1 MCNQSLLYPLILRHF
16 LPFYHSKNQKSKF
29 WKNEKK
35 VPRAIIILHM
45 FTVNDYHMI
54 YGSSDTECDRQNS
67 LSFWTIFCRLPPSPP
82 QTTQK
87 IKIFG
92 NIKKPPGDII
102 CLFLKLNFVC
112 RQKWVGRKVAGMK
125 KTFIV
130 IFDPTWTHIL
140 ARKGTNKEFLKQHFS
155 QKRPKLYLYQF
166 CDFKTD

>member
-1 MCNQSLLYPLILRHF
+1 MVPQIRSVTDRILCHF
-16 LPFYHSKNQKSKF
+16 GPFFAASPPS
-29 WKNEKK
+29 
-35 VPRAIIILHM
+35 
-45 FTVNDYHMI
+45 
-54 YGSSDTECDRQNS
+54 
-67 LSFWTIFCRLPPSPP
+67 PPSPP

-112 RQKWVGRKVAGMK
+112 RQKWVGRKVASMK
-125 KTFIV
+125 KTFTV

-140 ARKGTNKEFLKQHFS
+140 AQKGPNKEFLKQHFS